1 MVAESLESLM
11 QTLVTALPG
20 VFGGL
25 AVMAGFWVAA
35 RLLRTM
41 VRRLAH
47 RLDPDRASLAGLAA
61 DTGYWALLVFGF
73 ISGFGT
79 MGVNVAGLVAGLGLT
94 GFALGF
100 ALRDAVSNLLAGVLI
115 LIFRPFHVGSDIK
128 VAGYSGTV
136 LAIDLR
142 YTTLAGDGDHV
153 LVPNKTMYSSPITV
167 TGEPAEGTPGGGD
180 ADA

>member
-47 RLDPDRASLAGLAA
+47 RLDPDRASL
-61 DTGYWALLVFGF
+61 
-73 ISGFGT
+73 
-79 MGVNVAGLVAGLGLT
+79 AGLGLT

>member
-1 MVAESLESLM
+1 MIAESLDSLA

-20 VFGGL
+20 IISGL
-25 AVMAGFWVAA
+25 AVIAGFWIAA
-35 RLLRTM
+35 RVLRSM
-41 VRRLAH
+41 VRRMARH
-47 RLDPDRASLAGLAA
+47 LDPDRASLAGLAA
-61 DTGYWALLVFGF
+61 DTGYWTLLILGF

-142 YTTLAGDGDHV
+142 YTTLSGDGRYV
-153 LVPNKTMYSSPITV
+153 LVPNKTMYTSPITV
-167 TGEPAEGTPGGGD
+167 IGEVADGVSGDQAE
-180 ADA
+180 